1 MPVSEKK
8 QKIRKEVKYLEDK
21 EKIKSLVDSL
31 GYENIIRY
39 MMEEVDH
46 IEDLTNTQSVYMF
59 ELLLHL
65 EKVLE
70 IYPRIKNV

>member
-8 QKIRKEVKYLEDK
+8 QNIKKEVKYLEDK
-21 EKIKSLVDSL
+21 EKIKSLIDSL

-46 IEDLTNTQSVYMF
+46 IDDLTNTQSVYMF
-59 ELLLHL
+59 ELLSHL
-65 EKVLE
+65 EKILE
-70 IYPRIKNV
+70 IYPRLKDV